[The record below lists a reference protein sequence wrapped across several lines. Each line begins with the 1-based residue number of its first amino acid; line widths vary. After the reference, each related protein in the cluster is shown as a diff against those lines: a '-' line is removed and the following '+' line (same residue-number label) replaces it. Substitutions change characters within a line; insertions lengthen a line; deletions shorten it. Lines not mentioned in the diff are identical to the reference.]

1 MPRMKK
7 KIFLL
12 FILICIFA
20 GIFYIRRHFMEVK
33 KRPLVEIILPE
44 KGRIMSKITAEGNV
58 EAQNV
63 VRIDAPMSGK
73 IQLSKDVKVGS
84 MVKRGEA
91 MVLIT
96 PDEESIKII
105 RESLDEMEEDLRI
118 SQRKYGLSK
127 ESYESVQEE
136 KCLEINLEKAK
147 RKYELAKGL
156 YELGVIAYQELEAE
170 KINLLREENSTKK
183 QKQDTLASLEI
194 ERLNI
199 IKKENTTKR
208 LKEQLIT
215 KEVSAKFD
223 GVITKVNVKNDE
235 IVVKGYELITLANPE
250 ELIPILQIP
259 GENIG
264 KIQVGQ
270 KAVIKKEYYSTEEFS
285 GRIEGISMVSE
296 EEKGSVEGGYYG
308 YQTEKDYFK
317 VMVRLDK
324 AIGND
329 LPFGIN
335 KRIYGEIILEEK
347 DNAIKVPFNVIH
359 YEDDGKP
366 YLFLYKNKMAK
377 KQAITLG
384 TRSEEDE
391 YVEVVKG
398 VNLNEKIISGVN
410 LELKENQKVK
420 VSKGEKENENI
431 IPH

>member
-1 MPRMKK
+1 MKK

>member
-1 MPRMKK
+1 MKK

-63 VRIDAPMSGK
+63 VRIDAPVSGK

-208 LKEQLIT
+208 LREQLIT

>member
-1 MPRMKK
+1 MKK

-208 LKEQLIT
+208 LREQLIT